1 MSVCISFVSVRLC
14 VRESG
19 ITQVERLCALLD
31 RAGAR
36 WQQELVKDAEG
47 AAGSDDGSGADGS
60 DDGGGATSEDDL
72 RSEASAVDFDD
83 ALDATV
89 PLDVYLVRG

>member
-47 AAGSDDGSGADGS
+47 AAGSD
-60 DDGGGATSEDDL
+60 
-72 RSEASAVDFDD
+72 
-83 ALDATV
+83 
-89 PLDVYLVRG
+89 